1 MERQAYS
8 KNKHK
13 MVRSELTGD
22 KNKKRK
28 KNGLGAHC
36 ADCRGRDRRDTV
48 GKRLRLSGSYNA
60 VFKER

>member
-1 MERQAYS
+1 MEKRAYG

-22 KNKKRK
+22 KTKREK

-36 ADCRGRDRRDTV
+36 ADCRDTV
-48 GKRLRLSGSYNA
+48 GKRLRISGSYNA